1 MSLAVVTTGGTFDK
15 VYFDA
20 KSRYEVGEPMVPRL
34 LEDAR
39 VSVDWRVV
47 EFSRK
52 DSLELTETDR
62 AALRRCIA
70 ELPER
75 RVVVIHGT
83 DTMTE
88 TAMALAGLAQRTVV
102 LTGALQPARMRD
114 SDAAFN
120 LGAATALAL
129 TLPEGVYVSM
139 QGRVFAAGT
148 VRKNPAT
155 GQFEP
160 LPGRPR

>member
-20 KSRYEVGEPMVPRL
+20 KSRYEVGEPMVRRL
-34 LEDAR
+34 LDDAR
-39 VSVDWRVV
+39 VSVDWRLV

-70 ELPER
+70 KLPER

-83 DTMTE
+83 DTMAE
-88 TAMALAGLAQRTVV
+88 TATALAGLAERTVV